1 MKVLIT
7 DDDPM
12 ALRLLQRTLEKY
24 RYEVVTASDGAQAW
38 EILQRPDSPV
48 LAIVDWVMPGLSGV
62 DLCRKVRE
70 AAAPIG
76 RTYLMLLTSRG
87 RVEDIVTALE
97 AGADD
102 YLTKPFAVEEL
113 RARLRVGERVIAL
126 QRNLADR
133 IRTLEEALGQV
144 KQLEGFLPICA
155 YCKKIRNDQSYW
167 EQIEVYISERS
178 RTTFSHG
185 ICPDCDDRI
194 VRPQL
199 DEWLKSKAQGARSAS
214 SGGWP
219 MRGR

>member
-1 MKVLIT
+1 
-7 DDDPM
+7 
-12 ALRLLQRTLEKY
+12 
-24 RYEVVTASDGAQAW
+24 
-38 EILQRPDSPV
+38 
-48 LAIVDWVMPGLSGV
+48 
-62 DLCRKVRE
+62 
-70 AAAPIG
+70 
-76 RTYLMLLTSRG
+76 MLLTSRG

-126 QRNLADR
+126 QRDLADR

-167 EQIEVYISERS
+167 EQIEVYIGERS

-185 ICPDCDDRI
+185 ICPDCNDRI
-194 VRPQL
+194 VQPQL
-199 DEWLKSKAQGARSAS
+199 DEWRKSKVAS
-214 SGGWP
+214 
-219 MRGR
+219 

>member
-1 MKVLIT
+1 VRVLIT
-7 DDDPM
+7 DDDAM

-24 RYEVVTASDGAQAW
+24 RYDVVTASDGAQAW
-38 EILQRPDSPV
+38 EILQRPDPPV

-70 AAAPIG
+70 AAPPIG

-126 QRNLADR
+126 QRTLADR

-167 EQIEVYISERS
+167 EQIEVYIGERS

-194 VRPQL
+194 VQPQL
-199 DEWLKSKAQGARSAS
+199 DEWRKSKVAS
-214 SGGWP
+214 
-219 MRGR
+219 